1 MSNITID
8 EIVRADEATVAE
20 LEKFVNQTLLKLP
33 EGVRSENTRMF
44 VNNIINLACVRVL
57 LLLKNSKGQG

>member
-57 LLLKNSKGQG
+57 LLLKNEE

>member
-57 LLLKNSKGQG
+57 LLLKNSEE